1 MSTKRPYQLPEP
13 LICETDVNLDY
24 ALVKRFIDKHASRM
38 RRYKYLEEMY
48 KGFHSIYQQPD
59 KPDWKPDNRLAINYP
74 RYITE
79 TFLGYAYGIP
89 IKESHPDDTVAEA
102 MREFQN
108 ENELSD
114 HEYELFQDVCIYG
127 HAFEYLY
134 QDEEAKTRMTV
145 CTPKELFIV
154 YDDTVRNRA
163 LFAVRYAVHEV
174 EGTQGELFGEV
185 LTRDQI
191 IRFDKGRFTEAF
203 DNPYGLIPVVEYL
216 MNRQR
221 LGLYENVTGLI
232 EAYNRAIGEKAN
244 DVDAFAEAYMKLIG
258 VDIDDE
264 EVKRIRE
271 NRIINL
277 PIYGDTTGAQVDFM
291 AKPTADS
298 TQENLLDRLDRQIY
312 QISMVANIS
321 DESFGNASSGTALA
335 YKLQAM
341 SNLASGFDRKIEKS
355 LRKRY
360 KIWSTLKT
368 NVSDENA
375 WKELQVTTSRNLP
388 KNRLEE
394 AQTAAQLSGIV
405 SHETQ
410 LSLLSI
416 VSDPKAELEK
426 IEQEQEPQPL
436 MDFDSHPSVTPEEED
451 SLEETEGGHGRQ

>member
-1 MSTKRPYQLPEP
+1 
-13 LICETDVNLDY
+13 
-24 ALVKRFIDKHASRM
+24 
-38 RRYKYLEEMY
+38 
-48 KGFHSIYQQPD
+48 
-59 KPDWKPDNRLAINYP
+59 
-74 RYITE
+74 
-79 TFLGYAYGIP
+79 
-89 IKESHPDDTVAEA
+89 
-102 MREFQN
+102 
-108 ENELSD
+108 
-114 HEYELFQDVCIYG
+114 
-127 HAFEYLY
+127 
-134 QDEEAKTRMTV
+134 
-145 CTPKELFIV
+145 
-154 YDDTVRNRA
+154 
-163 LFAVRYAVHEV
+163 
-174 EGTQGELFGEV
+174 
-185 LTRDQI
+185 
-191 IRFDKGRFTEAF
+191 
-203 DNPYGLIPVVEYL
+203 

-277 PIYGDTTGAQVDFM
+277 PVYGDTTGTTVDFM

-321 DESFGNASSGTALA
+321 DESFGNATSGTALA

-360 KIWSTLKT
+360 KIWATLKT

-451 SLEETEGGHGRQ
+451 SLEEPESGYGLQ

>member
-1 MSTKRPYQLPEP
+1 MNRTPGPYQLPEP
-13 LICETDVNLDY
+13 LISKADITLDM
-24 ALVKRFIDKHASRM
+24 ALVRRFIDRHQTRL
-38 RRYKYLEEMY
+38 RRYIYLEEMY
-48 KGFHSIYQQPD
+48 KGFHSVFMQPE
-59 KPDWKPDNRLAINYP
+59 KAEWKPDNRLAINYP

-89 IKESHPDDTVAEA
+89 IKESHPDESVDER
-102 MREFQN
+102 MKEFQN
-108 ENELSD
+108 DNELSD
-114 HEYELFQDVCIYG
+114 HEFELFQDVCIYG

-134 QDEEAKTRMTV
+134 QDEEARTRMTV
-145 CTPKELFIV
+145 CTPKELFLV

-163 LFAVRYAVHEV
+163 LFAVRYSRHE
-174 EGTQGELFGEV
+174 EEYGPGELFGEV

-191 IRFDKGRFTEAF
+191 IRFDHDRFTETL
-203 DNPYGLIPVVEYL
+203 DNPYGLIPVVEYM

-221 LGLYENVTGLI
+221 IGLYENVTGLV
-232 EAYNRAIGEKAN
+232 ETYNHAVGEKAN
-244 DVDAFAEAYMKLIG
+244 DADAFAEAYLAILG
-258 VDIDDE
+258 AELDDND
-264 EVKRIRE
+264 VYRIRDE
-271 NRIINL
+271 RVINL
-277 PIYGDTTGAQVDFM
+277 VGTDNAKDVIVNFLS
-291 AKPTADS
+291 KPTADA
-298 TQENLLDRLDRQIY
+298 TQENLLNRLDRQIY

-321 DESFGNASSGTALA
+321 DESFGSATSGTALA

-360 KIWSTLKT
+360 KIWATLRT

-410 LSLLSI
+410 LSCFPSFQIRKQNWKRLTRRTKANRCSTLTAI
-416 VSDPKAELEK
+416 RIQRPKVK
-426 IEQEQEPQPL
+426 MI
-436 MDFDSHPSVTPEEED
+436 
-451 SLEETEGGHGRQ
+451 R

>member
-38 RRYKYLEEMY
+38 QRYKYLEEMY

-89 IKESHPDDTVAEA
+89 IKEGHPDETVDAA

-163 LFAVRYAVHEV
+163 LFAVRYAVHEI
-174 EGTQGELFGEV
+174 EGSQGELFGEV

-191 IRFDKGRFTEAF
+191 IRFDKGNFTETL

-277 PIYGDTTGAQVDFM
+277 PIYGDTTGTQVDFM

-451 SLEETEGGHGRQ
+451 SLEETEGGYGLQ